1 MYVYMA
7 DNDPHG
13 MRLIVC
19 KFYSHS
25 IHSYVHAGRQSSV
38 IQMITKEPF
47 HLLVCRTAAAS
58 TAGWLLLL
66 LLLLLS
72 IYNIF
77 IFLPTDLTLATP
89 PRPLWDFNLLVNI
102 ISHRLLNWICKF
114 NSIRCQPAN
123 LPIKMRPSYTH
134 RCALAVQWVY
144 VP

>member
-1 MYVYMA
+1 MAPLAICSSSRCSNCTKLVKQSFMILGHIQYCNVRTYMA

-66 LLLLLS
+66 LLLLLLS

-77 IFLPTDLTLATP
+77 IFLPTDDLTLATP

-102 ISHRLLNWICKF
+102 ISHRLLN
-114 NSIRCQPAN
+114 
-123 LPIKMRPSYTH
+123 
-134 RCALAVQWVY
+134 
-144 VP
+144 